1 MGFKP
6 VHFEGTILRTE
17 TAALFAVA
25 AVKTILMEKAAWTLS
40 K

>member
-1 MGFKP
+1 MGFQA

-17 TAALFAVA
+17 TAALFALA
-25 AVKTILMEKAAWTLS
+25 AVKTIMTERTSWTLS